1 MILAVLI
8 ISLVIGFVVAAGVVG
23 SQAQRLGRQRRE
35 PVWRLAEAAA
45 YVSDLLPY
53 DIAASLNAEEL
64 EVLLRAHL
72 NQLQFGPQPVAHDE
86 GSPLPETESDVE
98 SDAVSDAGSDPGA
111 TSVLEDR
118 ASVTELYRTL
128 RRDGLEVTLEQ
139 VTAVSAAH
147 LEYLQRIGA
156 LAAVRRDG
164 R

>member
-23 SQAQRLGRQRRE
+23 SQAQLLGRQRRE

-53 DIAASLNAEEL
+53 DIAAGLNAEEL

-72 NQLQFGPQPVAHDE
+72 NQLQFGLQPSAHDE
-86 GSPLPETESDVE
+86 SSPPSNPAD
-98 SDAVSDAGSDPGA
+98 DAGSDAGPALGA
-111 TSVLEDR
+111 ASVLEDH
-118 ASVTELYRTL
+118 ASVTDLYRTL
-128 RRDGLEVTLEQ
+128 RREGLEVTLEQ

-164 R
+164 G

>member
-53 DIAASLNAEEL
+53 DIAAGLNAEEL

-72 NQLQFGPQPVAHDE
+72 NQLQFGLQPSAHDE
-86 GSPLPETESDVE
+86 GSPPPDPEF
-98 SDAVSDAGSDPGA
+98 DAGSDSGA

-118 ASVTELYRTL
+118 AFTTDLYRTL
-128 RRDGLEVTLEQ
+128 RRQGLEVTLEQ
-139 VTAVSAAH
+139 VTSVSAAH
-147 LEYLQRIGA
+147 LEYLHRIGA

-164 R
+164 G

>member
-8 ISLVIGFVVAAGVVG
+8 ISLVVGFVVAAGVVG

-53 DIAASLNAEEL
+53 DIAAGLNAEEL

-72 NQLQFGPQPVAHDE
+72 NQLQFGLLPSAHDE
-86 GSPLPETESDVE
+86 DSPPPDAE
-98 SDAVSDAGSDPGA
+98 SDAGADEGSDFGA

-118 ASVTELYRTL
+118 ASVTELYRAL

-156 LAAVRRDG
+156 LAAVRDDG

>member
-45 YVSDLLPY
+45 YVSELLPY
-53 DIAASLNAEEL
+53 DIAAGLNADEL

-72 NQLQFGPQPVAHDE
+72 NQLQFGLGSPAHDE
-86 GSPLPETESDVE
+86 DASLP
-98 SDAVSDAGSDPGA
+98 DAGSDPGA
-111 TSVLEDR
+111 TSVLDDQ
-118 ASVTELYRTL
+118 AATTELYRAL
-128 RRDGLEVTLEQ
+128 RHEGHEVTLEQ
-139 VTAVSAAH
+139 VTAASAAH

-156 LAAVRRDG
+156 LAAVRGDG
-164 R
+164 S